1 MVSKPIPLISL
12 YDFKL
17 FSQVNIYLT
26 NNSSQMVLCSTYSP
40 IWGIADLLV
49 FAKLMNVK
57 WYLLTV
63 LIQDIWWEEVKL
75 Y

>member
-1 MVSKPIPLISL
+1 MFNKPIPLISL

-26 NNSSQMVLCSTYSP
+26 NISSQMFLCSTYSP
-40 IWGIADLLV
+40 VWGIIDFLV

-57 WYLLTV
+57 WYIFMVLL
-63 LIQDIWWEEVKL
+63 QDVWWEEVKL